1 MKCRSPK
8 IQTIARTHI
17 RSRNTFP
24 RFVKPIPGFPGR
36 HSNRKKGYLF
46 FSFDFCGKRRSFFD
60 SGFREGNNTCS
71 FSRILEAECP
81 GKKSFTNLA
90 VCASV
95 YLGNR
100 NKQNLTV
107 QFPSF
112 SGKQLCASWHVRR
125 WRRSGHQKFS
135 SASITKLLSGILK
148 MWERLLF
155 FWRGLSRNYSEGTVK
170 PRKKSL

>member
-1 MKCRSPK
+1 MKCRSGT
-8 IQTIARTHI
+8 QDTHQ
-17 RSRNTFP
+17 RPQYFPTLRKANSRISWT
-24 RFVKPIPGFPGR
+24 RQQ
-36 HSNRKKGYLF
+36 KKRIFIF

-135 SASITKLLSGILK
+135 SLLCIHYEIIQRNSQDVGK
-148 MWERLLF
+148 DF
-155 FWRGLSRNYSEGTVK
+155 FWRGLGGE
-170 PRKKSL
+170 LQ